1 VVKIKLNLY
10 LCVQFVIHK
19 TKSMKKYF
27 FVLLLMGL
35 AQWSFAQKGTGWEE
49 LDAYH
54 TVMAQTFHPAEEG
67 NLKPLMERSGE
78 LAEKAK
84 TLKASAIPEKYQKEG
99 VKTSIKL
106 LAKESKAIDKF
117 VKTKPSDADLTKAI
131 TALHER
137 FHQVMEECMH

>member
-1 VVKIKLNLY
+1 MNKY
-10 LCVQFVIHK
+10 LFA
-19 TKSMKKYF
+19 
-27 FVLLLMGL
+27 LLLMLGL
-35 AQWSFAQKGTGWEE
+35 AQVASAQKKTGWDE

-54 TVMAQTFHPAEEG
+54 TVMAATFHPAEEG
-67 NLKPLMERSGE
+67 NLKPLMERAGE

-84 TLKASAIPEKYQKEG
+84 ALKASAIPEKFQKEG

-117 VKTKPSDADLTKAI
+117 VKTKPSDADLTKSI
-131 TALHER
+131 TALHDR

>member
-1 VVKIKLNLY
+1 MIKY
-10 LCVQFVIHK
+10 LFA
-19 TKSMKKYF
+19 F
-27 FVLLLMGL
+27 LLMLGL
-35 AQWSFAQKGTGWEE
+35 TQVVSAQKKTGWDE

-67 NLKPLMERSGE
+67 NLKPLRERSTE

-84 TLKASAIPEKYQKEG
+84 ALKTSAIPTQYQKDG
-99 VKTSIKL
+99 VKGTIKL

-117 VKTKPSDADLTKAI
+117 VKTKPSDADLTKSI
-131 TALHER
+131 TALHDR

>member
-1 VVKIKLNLY
+1 MNKY
-10 LCVQFVIHK
+10 LFV
-19 TKSMKKYF
+19 F
-27 FVLLLMGL
+27 LLMLGL
-35 AQWSFAQKGTGWEE
+35 AQVASAQKSTGWDE

-54 TVMAQTFHPAEEG
+54 SVMAATFHPAEEG
-67 NLKPLMERSGE
+67 NLKPLMERSAE

-117 VKTKPSDADLTKAI
+117 VKTKPADAELTKAI
-131 TALHER
+131 TSLHDR

>member
-1 VVKIKLNLY
+1 
-10 LCVQFVIHK
+10 
-19 TKSMKKYF
+19 MKKYF
-27 FVLLLMGL
+27 FALLLLGL
-35 AQWSFAQKGTGWEE
+35 AQFSFAQKATGWDE

-54 TVMAQTFHPAEEG
+54 SVMAATFHPAEEG

-84 TLKASAIPEKYQKEG
+84 VLKASAIPEKYQKEG

-117 VKTKPSDADLTKAI
+117 VKTKPADAELTKAI
-131 TALHER
+131 TSLHDR

>member
-1 VVKIKLNLY
+1 
-10 LCVQFVIHK
+10 
-19 TKSMKKYF
+19 MKKYF
-27 FVLLLMGL
+27 FALMLLGL
-35 AQWSFAQKGTGWEE
+35 AQLSFAQKGTGWDE

-54 TVMAQTFHPAEEG
+54 TVMAATFHPAEEG
-67 NLKPLMERSGE
+67 NLKPLMERAGE

-106 LAKESKAIDKF
+106 LAKESKAMVKY
-117 VKTKPSDADLTKAI
+117 VKTKPSDADLTKSI
-131 TALHER
+131 TALHDR

>member
-1 VVKIKLNLY
+1 MN
-10 LCVQFVIHK
+10 
-19 TKSMKKYF
+19 KYF
-27 FVLLLMGL
+27 FAFLLTLGL
-35 AQWSFAQKGTGWEE
+35 AQVASAQKATGWDE

-54 TVMAQTFHPAEEG
+54 TVMAATFHPAEEG
-67 NLKPLMERSGE
+67 NLKPLMERSAE

-84 TLKASAIPEKYQKEG
+84 VLKASAIPEKYQKDG

-117 VKTKPSDADLTKAI
+117 VKTKPADAELTKAI
-131 TALHER
+131 TSLHDR